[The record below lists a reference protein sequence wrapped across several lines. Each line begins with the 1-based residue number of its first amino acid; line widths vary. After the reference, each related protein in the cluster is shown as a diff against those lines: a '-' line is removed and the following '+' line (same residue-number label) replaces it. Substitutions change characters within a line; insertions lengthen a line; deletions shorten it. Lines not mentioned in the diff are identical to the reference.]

1 MGNNDILQALLK
13 NPIPFLGGFAA
24 GALRLNLSEDPL
36 KGWLESQGIDVPTD
50 DSDDS
55 NDPPSNGPQTI
66 SID

>member
-1 MGNNDILQALLK
+1 MGNNEILEALLK

-24 GALRLNLSEDPL
+24 GALRLNLNEDPL
-36 KGWLESQGIDVPTD
+36 KGWLESQGLDVSD

-55 NDPPSNGPQTI
+55 DEPPSSGPQTI

>member
-1 MGNNDILQALLK
+1 MGNNEIMEALLK

-36 KGWLESQGIDVPTD
+36 KGWLEAQGIDVPDD

-55 NDPPSNGPQTI
+55 DEPPGGGPQTI
-66 SID
+66 SIE